1 MIGRLVNSVFLI
13 CCLMTG
19 MAQAAAQSPD
29 AVVKETADGVINRI
43 NSERS
48 VLDANPEK
56 IYDLVHELVI
66 PHFDFVSMSKWVLGK
81 NWKDASESQRNEFV
95 EQFKTLLVRTYARA
109 LLEYSGQAIKYFP
122 AEDGG
127 KPNLAVVKT
136 ELTSSGAQP
145 FPVAYRMYQKDQQ
158 WKVVDVTVDGVSLVS
173 TYRGSF
179 ATQIKKSGFDS
190 LIKELT
196 DKNANLASNLTN
208 NKAKNN

>member
-1 MIGRLVNSVFLI
+1 MIGRIVNSVFLI

-19 MAQAAAQSPD
+19 MAAQAAAQSPD

-43 NSERS
+43 NSERTM
-48 VLDANPEK
+48 LEANPEK
-56 IYDLVHELVI
+56 VYDLVNELVI
-66 PHFDFVSMSKWVLGK
+66 PHFDFISMSKWVLGK
-81 NWKDASESQRNEFV
+81 NWKSASDVQRTEFV

-109 LLEYSGQAIKYFP
+109 LLEYSGQDIKYFP

-145 FPVAYRMYQKDQQ
+145 FPVAYRMYQKNEQ

-179 ATQIKKSGFDS
+179 ANQIKKSGFDS
-190 LIKELT
+190 LIKELA
-196 DKNANLASNLTN
+196 DKNEKLASNLVDN
-208 NKAKNN
+208 N

>member
-1 MIGRLVNSVFLI
+1 
-13 CCLMTG
+13 MTG

-29 AVVKETADGVINRI
+29 AVVKETADGVISRI
-43 NSERS
+43 NSERT

-81 NWKDASESQRNEFV
+81 NWKAASEAQRAEFV

-109 LLEYSGQAIKYFP
+109 LLEYSGQEIKYFP
-122 AEDGG
+122 SEQS
-127 KPNLAVVKT
+127 PNSNLAVVKT
-136 ELTSSGAQP
+136 ELTGSGSQP
-145 FPVAYRMYQKDQQ
+145 FPVAYRMHQKDQE

-179 ATQIKKSGFDS
+179 ATQIKKNGFDS
-190 LIKELT
+190 LIKDLV
-196 DKNANLASNLTN
+196 DKNSQLASNLTIN
-208 NKAKNN
+208 STKKN